1 MGLAKL
7 IRFLVVKLTHPYLN
21 PRFDIYIIFTVN
33 YFLVISDVPV
43 DSETLLVTDFI
54 NLKIKLT
61 QSFICA
67 HRDRMYVHVFIRMS
81 AHMYMN
87 IYIYTVFLKKIS
99 LNKHNNT

>member
-1 MGLAKL
+1 
-7 IRFLVVKLTHPYLN
+7 
-21 PRFDIYIIFTVN
+21 
-33 YFLVISDVPV
+33 VISDVSV
-43 DSETLLVTDFI
+43 DSETLLVTDFV
-54 NLKIKLT
+54 NLKIKPA

-81 AHMYMN
+81 AHMYMS